1 MPAGGR
7 CYTIGSKHSK
17 AEYSLIE
24 YGNGAAK
31 EWHGEAIRWRDRLLE
46 VGDKNQESKK
56 ICRRNSGEEKEENWR
71 SIALSGKKYQIL
83 KDAYGCGYA

>member
-1 MPAGGR
+1 MPAGGGR

-31 EWHGEAIRWRDRLLE
+31 ECHGEAKRWRDRLLE

-56 ICRRNSGEEKEENWR
+56 MSTEFRRREGGKLARNSFEW
-71 SIALSGKKYQIL
+71 GKNIK
-83 KDAYGCGYA
+83 